1 MEGSC
6 TRFHICFD
14 GHLIDASCPQLPEPR
29 AFDQTTQQCVY
40 PAIVPG
46 CLYLISSDVC
56 NPECANG
63 GICSSNNTCS
73 CPTGYHGYR
82 CKYKKYV
89 KTQYDIVD
97 TSVGVSGK
105 ICSMFGPGNVI
116 TFDGDF
122 FEFPGQCQ
130 YEMVSS
136 TGVYDFKVLVRKDP
150 ACVANQK
157 YVYPGFDCNKL
168 VTIYIAVS
176 NIKVTISKT
185 AVTKNTHSLLLP
197 YDGDG
202 ILLSKIHP
210 YIIFVLGDM
219 TLRFDVISSAVHV
232 IINSHRYQNKTV
244 GLCGNFNGISS
255 DDLVSKQGIT
265 IPDVGHA
272 HRLAAKTWIERDV
285 DETCHD
291 DAVITDG
298 YDSCMQTQEVI
309 DICNIFWEH
318 FGSCHG
324 FMNPSKFY
332 NLCLEELCRC
342 DYQNNPHC
350 QCNVVTTYSR
360 YCAMANGRVPEWRSL
375 VQCPRT
381 CVAGHQWKECGV
393 ESPQTC
399 LMPNFLENQR
409 CFDRCH
415 CPDGLYEHN
424 GACVPLE
431 QCPCIHRELEYQT
444 GTVHSIY
451 NCNECVCYAGRWLC
465 GTSLCPGM
473 AQVHGYA
480 HYKTFDEKFYTFEGR
495 CQYVFARDNASNEF
509 AMYLETSECGIDAG
523 VSCTKSFSIVFRQNT
538 FMQEVTFREGFGV
551 TINRYD
557 IQLPYQSN
565 DLYIFRESSLYITL
579 YHEATGVDITWN
591 GYGSLYV
598 TVPPKYKDKLRGLA
612 GNYNGNAI
620 DDFMSSYEMLEST
633 PASFGNSW
641 KMNKDCPDVPVE
653 ILDACEKNSDKEF
666 LAMTACHS
674 IYGSRFSACH
684 LVVNPDVYY
693 KMCMYEFCECQKELN
708 SQCMCDVLAVYSHK
722 CSLEK
727 IYLDWRTPSFCDI
740 TCKGGQK
747 YHVCSTGCGK
757 NCRSLSIPEKCK
769 SRCVEG
775 CNCADGQYLNPSGIC
790 VDDSE
795 CPCYHLGSWYH
806 PGQMLHAPGVL
817 CQCIRGRIQCEG
829 IQTLPSICLEGQ
841 IFHNCT
847 EKLLN
852 NPRTTQVMGAECAKT
867 CQNKELPCP
876 LSLCVS
882 GCACPDGYVWQSD
895 RCVLPEEC
903 PCYHNSK
910 EYATGSSITVD
921 CNTCNCT
928 SGRWDCT
935 RKVCGG
941 ECSVVGEDHFH
952 TFDGAWFDFT
962 GDCEYIL
969 VTDECGSTAG
979 VFKVTFK
986 KNPCTTLGYGCAKTV
1001 TLQLGM
1007 YQILL
1012 EANQTP
1018 EETTLATSN
1027 GIDVHYEIL
1036 HRGFYCII
1044 TTSIGVTVFW
1054 DQATRIYVRVAAFH
1068 SGKLC
1073 GLCGDFNHDQNNDL
1087 LMRSQEVVT
1096 SPVDFGNNWRLMDTC
1111 PP

>member
-1 MEGSC
+1 
-6 TRFHICFD
+6 
-14 GHLIDASCPQLPEPR
+14 
-29 AFDQTTQQCVY
+29 
-40 PAIVPG
+40 
-46 CLYLISSDVC
+46 
-56 NPECANG
+56 
-63 GICSSNNTCS
+63 
-73 CPTGYHGYR
+73 
-82 CKYKKYV
+82 
-89 KTQYDIVD
+89 
-97 TSVGVSGK
+97 
-105 ICSMFGPGNVI
+105 
-116 TFDGDF
+116 
-122 FEFPGQCQ
+122 
-130 YEMVSS
+130 
-136 TGVYDFKVLVRKDP
+136 
-150 ACVANQK
+150 
-157 YVYPGFDCNKL
+157 
-168 VTIYIAVS
+168 
-176 NIKVTISKT
+176 
-185 AVTKNTHSLLLP
+185 
-197 YDGDG
+197 
-202 ILLSKIHP
+202 
-210 YIIFVLGDM
+210 
-219 TLRFDVISSAVHV
+219 
-232 IINSHRYQNKTV
+232 
-244 GLCGNFNGISS
+244 
-255 DDLVSKQGIT
+255 
-265 IPDVGHA
+265 
-272 HRLAAKTWIERDV
+272 
-285 DETCHD
+285 
-291 DAVITDG
+291 
-298 YDSCMQTQEVI
+298 
-309 DICNIFWEH
+309 
-318 FGSCHG
+318 
-324 FMNPSKFY
+324 
-332 NLCLEELCRC
+332 
-342 DYQNNPHC
+342 
-350 QCNVVTTYSR
+350 
-360 YCAMANGRVPEWRSL
+360 
-375 VQCPRT
+375 
-381 CVAGHQWKECGV
+381 
-393 ESPQTC
+393 
-399 LMPNFLENQR
+399 
-409 CFDRCH
+409 
-415 CPDGLYEHN
+415 
-424 GACVPLE
+424 
-431 QCPCIHRELEYQT
+431 
-444 GTVHSIY
+444 
-451 NCNECVCYAGRWLC
+451 
-465 GTSLCPGM
+465 
-473 AQVHGYA
+473 
-480 HYKTFDEKFYTFEGR
+480 
-495 CQYVFARDNASNEF
+495 
-509 AMYLETSECGIDAG
+509 
-523 VSCTKSFSIVFRQNT
+523 
-538 FMQEVTFREGFGV
+538 
-551 TINRYD
+551 
-557 IQLPYQSN
+557 

-579 YHEATGVDITWN
+579 YHSTTGVDITWN

-722 CSLEK
+722 CSLEE

-775 CNCADGQYLNPSGIC
+775 CNCPDGQYLNPSGVC

-829 IQTLPSICLEGQ
+829 IQTLPLICLEGQ

-852 NPRTTQVMGAECAKT
+852 NPHTTQVMGAECAKT
-867 CQNKELPCP
+867 CQNKDLPCP

-895 RCVLPEEC
+895 RCVLPDEC

-935 RKVCGG
+935 SNVCGG

-986 KNPCTTLGYGCAKTV
+986 KNPCTTFRYGCAKTV

-1012 EANQTP
+1012 ESNQTP

-1111 PP
+1111 PPISVNHTEENCDKYPERKAFAITRCNVLEGPDFAACRKEIDHLKYLEHCLSDTCGCETGGDCECFCTAVAAYAHVCSQKGIVVDWRNPDRCPTMCEVYNRNDTCEWKYEECGTSCPDTCCDQQQANCPLPCLEGCHPNCQFGFVFSEGKGTCIPLSDCETCAPTTTVVTSTPTTIYTTTKAVTYTAVSETTQTPSMTVTTTAVPVTTITTGVTSLAPGTTLAPTTTGP